1 MKFWNQYPF
10 VRLLIPFAAGILLAI
25 HLPKPALLGS
35 LNLILLSG
43 ILLSLV
49 ILAHLTKKYSLR
61 WLPGLFINL
70 FLLCA
75 GYTLTVVQREFY
87 HRDQLSQI
95 VDKETIISIRITEPP
110 SERTKSV
117 RGFGEVIS
125 VMDSLTGKP
134 ISGKLLLYFEK
145 DSASKSLGYGDVIVA
160 KTRLNPVQSSGNPH
174 QFDYRKYLAQS
185 GIYYQTWIT
194 SENWQKTENSRVNHL
209 FDFSY
214 RARDFMLNTLDTQ
227 GLTGD
232 EFAVAAAILLGF
244 DDHMEPELRN
254 LYAGAGALH
263 VLCVSGLH
271 VGIIFM
277 IVSLLLKGLTSK
289 KGKLLRFFIL
299 LASIWMYAFITGLAP
314 SVLRAGVMFSLFS
327 WRELARE
334 KSNSYN
340 ILAASAF
347 LLLAYDPYLISKIGF
362 QLSYSAV
369 LGIISLNDPICKL
382 LTFKNVVLDY
392 FWKLSVVSIAAQA
405 GTFPLAIYYF
415 NQFPVYFLLA
425 NLIVIPVVWL
435 IVYTGIVALVV
446 SALSKWLSALIVK
459 FLSIQITFLNFS
471 VDWINSL
478 PFSKIDGL
486 VLFLP
491 QMVLV
496 YLLIISLIR
505 FFISKDGKFGVIL
518 LSISLL
524 LTFSFIYQ
532 RVGTLSQQKL
542 IVYNVRGYSAMDI
555 IIGQNL
561 VSFSDSA
568 LLANSGAVDFNMKN
582 ARTYAGIKIKE
593 QLTFNQHVEK
603 TSFDMSL
610 PVRIY
615 APGIIEAGSKTIAIV
630 DNDFPGLKPVEPLE
644 IDLLILQNNCSLT
657 ISQLQDMFHFEQL
670 VFDSSNTTPK
680 IRKWREYCEANEI
693 PYFDVTSSGALVV
706 NL

>member
-35 LNLILLSG
+35 LNLILISG
-43 ILLSLV
+43 ILFFLIIFS
-49 ILAHLTKKYSLR
+49 HLTKRYSLR
-61 WLPGLFINL
+61 WLPGLLINL
-70 FLLCA
+70 FLLCS

-87 HRDQLSQI
+87 HRDQLNQF
-95 VDKETIISIRITEPP
+95 VERENIIAFRIAEPP
-110 SERTKSV
+110 SERAKSV
-117 RGFGEVIS
+117 RAFGEVIS
-125 VMDSLTGKP
+125 VMDSVAGKA
-134 ISGKLLLYFEK
+134 ISGKILVYFEK
-145 DSASKSLGYGDVIVA
+145 DSTSKKLRYGDVIVA
-160 KTRLNPVQSSGNPH
+160 KTRLNPIQSSGNPH

-194 SENWQKTENSRVNHL
+194 GENWQKTGKGRVNPL
-209 FDFSY
+209 FSFSY
-214 RARDFMLNTLDTQ
+214 RARDFMLKILETQ
-227 GLTGD
+227 GLAGD

-289 KGKLLRFFIL
+289 KGKFLRFLLL

-314 SVLRAGVMFSLFS
+314 SVLRASVMFSLFS

-369 LGIISLNDPICKL
+369 LGIISLNDPIYKL
-382 LTFKNVVLDY
+382 LTFRNVVLDY
-392 FWKLSVVSIAAQA
+392 FWKLTVVSIAAQA
-405 GTFPLAIYYF
+405 GTFPLAIFYF

-435 IVYTGIVALVV
+435 IVYTGII
-446 SALSKWLSALIVK
+446 ALSAAAISGWLSSMVVK
-459 FLSIQITFLNFS
+459 FLSIQIMFLNFS
-471 VDWINSL
+471 VDWINRL
-478 PFSKIDGL
+478 PFAKIDGL
-486 VLFLP
+486 VLYLP
-491 QMVLV
+491 QMILV
-496 YLLIISLIR
+496 YLLMVFMVR
-505 FFISKDGKFGVIL
+505 FFISKDGKHGVIF

-524 LTFSFIYQ
+524 LTFSLIFK
-532 RVGTLSQQKL
+532 RVGALGQKKL

-555 IIGQNL
+555 IMGQNL
-561 VSFSDSA
+561 ISFADSG
-568 LLANSGAVDFNMKN
+568 LLLNSGAIDFNMKN
-582 ARTYAGIKIKE
+582 ARTYAGAKIRD
-593 QLTFNQHVEK
+593 QRTFNQQVEGAV
-603 TSFDMSL
+603 DAMSL
-610 PVRIY
+610 PVRFY
-615 APGIIEAGSKTIAIV
+615 SPGIISAGSKTIAVI
-630 DNDFPGLKPVEPLE
+630 DGNFPVLKPGQTLKV
-644 IDLLILQNNCSLT
+644 DWLILQNNCNLT
-657 ISQLQDMFHFEQL
+657 IRQLQDMFQFEQL
-670 VFDSSNTTPK
+670 VFDSSSSAPK
-680 IRKWREYCEANEI
+680 IRKWREYCEANNI

-706 NL
+706 SL